1 MFGKIV
7 KCAVFA
13 LLLTAGFAGC
23 RLIVGEMTCK
33 DLSAEVVSQYCNT
46 NSVNGVMK

>member
-1 MFGKIV
+1 MFVKIV

-13 LLLTAGFAGC
+13 LLLMAGVAGC
-23 RLIVGEMTCK
+23 RLVVGEMACK
-33 DLSAEVVSQYCNT
+33 DLSAEVISQYCNT